1 MPVASANEAAAAS
14 ATDGG
19 GGVIATA
26 IATNG
31 GGHWKGNENG
41 DGDANGNEKMNAID
55 CGNTIA
61 SCATGCGSWRCDC
74 ESATD
79 STCGYES
86 GCFFSPRIWHWR
98 RDQEQLRWLLLPPP
112 LLLLLVLLLLLLLLV
127 DWLTWSGNCCANEPF
142 LCDEAPFFPGGHK
155 CKHM

>member
-1 MPVASANEAAAAS
+1 M
-14 ATDGG
+14 
-19 GGVIATA
+19 IATA

-112 LLLLLVLLLLLLLLV
+112 LLLLLVLLLLLLLLILMMMMTTTKPMLQLAAKEV
-127 DWLTWSGNCCANEPF
+127 
-142 LCDEAPFFPGGHK
+142 EALQEHAR
-155 CKHM
+155 